1 MAHPCRCGYLL
12 NAVTMGRRVT
22 TMTRII
28 KKRSK
33 KVGLPPGSLIY
44 IGEKAHI
51 KPKVT
56 IIEYDEEN
64 YLEKE
69 VTSFAE
75 CVAYKNKPGVTWIN
89 VEGIHNIAN
98 LEKLGECFNLHPL
111 VMEDILNTDQRPKM
125 EDFTDYLY
133 LVLKILH
140 YHEETKETEAEQIS
154 LILGSNYVVSFYD
167 SDGEVFN
174 AVRERV
180 KAGIGRIRKSGADY
194 LAYTLL
200 DLIVDKYFLILEQL
214 GEVIEFFEEELVT
227 NPSPKTLQNI
237 HKLKLAMIMLRKSIW
252 PLREVISKLQR
263 RESPLI
269 AAATGIYL
277 KDVYDHA
284 IQVIDTIE
292 TFRDMLSGMVDIY
305 LSSVS
310 NRLNE
315 TMKVLTIIATIFIP
329 LTFISGVY
337 GMNFKHMP
345 ELDWAW
351 GYPLILLLMATVA
364 LGLLA
369 YFRRK
374 KWIGS

>member
-1 MAHPCRCGYLL
+1 
-12 NAVTMGRRVT
+12 
-22 TMTRII
+22 MTRII

-154 LILGSNYVVSFYD
+154 LILGSNYVISFYD

-180 KAGIGRIRKSGADY
+180 KAGIGRLRKSGADY
-194 LAYTLL
+194 LAYSLL

-269 AAATGIYL
+269 AATTGIYL

-329 LTFISGVY
+329 LTFIAGVY

-345 ELDWAW
+345 ELDWPW
-351 GYPLILLLMATVA
+351 GYPLIMLLMAAVA